1 MCLADCLPQPLLQR
15 HSRRWR
21 PWSRSSW
28 RQQRPAGLSIIWVRG
43 CHRRGEGSCSGAA
56 AGRGQSMV
64 NVSVAAVC
72 SQHLCMPAD
81 SPTAALVLPPPFPPA
96 LPAVRALS
104 CFSEAV
110 ALCDV
115 AGPGWMQTTTGAAP
129 QVPTRLLLPC
139 AACCCLLL
147 AAACCCLLP
156 TPAALTALLSSQ
168 QCRWLDVAPS
178 PLHPPTLLQAPP
190 TPPAPRAA
198 SGPSSISSRRRAQSR
213 CCTPRQ
219 PSASS
224 SLLR

>member
-81 SPTAALVLPPPFPPA
+81 SPTAALFLPPPFPPA

-115 AGPGWMQTTTGAAP
+115 AGPGWPVLYANDHWRRATGTHPASASLR
-129 QVPTRLLLPC
+129 RLLLPV
-139 AACCCLLL
+139 ACCCLLL
-147 AAACCCLLP
+147 
-156 TPAALTALLSSQ
+156 PAANPGSADSAAVFTAM
-168 QCRWLDVAPS
+168 
-178 PLHPPTLLQAPP
+178 
-190 TPPAPRAA
+190 
-198 SGPSSISSRRRAQSR
+198 
-213 CCTPRQ
+213 
-219 PSASS
+219 
-224 SLLR
+224 